1 LITLNAFF
9 RRALSSIVAPLTVL
23 ATLGAGAPAVAT
35 AGHMAPALG
44 LHPLVQYAGAASRP
58 NATFACQHRTV
69 GVCYGPQ
76 QIRAAYD
83 IQPLL
88 DNGLTGKRRTI
99 VIVDA
104 FQSPTIV
111 QDLQLFDSVFGL
123 ADPTFNQIAPD
134 GLTSFDPSQNN
145 QVSWSAEISLDV
157 EWAHAIAPDATIDLV
172 LSKSDNDAD
181 ILSALRYAVNH
192 NLGDVISQSFGE
204 AEICMDPA
212 LREPYHEV
220 YQAAARKHISVFAS
234 SGDQGAA
241 QPTCDFSSFIKS
253 ASTPATDPLVTAVGG
268 TRLTADLST
277 GAYQGET
284 VWNEIL
290 SGSNIGSGG
299 GFSVLY
305 RRPDYQRGVSGIGR
319 MRAVPD
325 VAYNAAVDGGVL
337 GAWGVP
343 FGVGAFFRFGGT
355 SAGSPQWAGITAIAD
370 QAAGER
376 LGSLNATLY
385 GIGRGEES
393 SRDLH
398 DITVGNNTFTFV
410 DAGGVVHVISGFN
423 AVRGWDAATGWGTPR
438 AAALTRQLA
447 ENRDSGGQG
456 GGQ

>member
-1 LITLNAFF
+1 
-9 RRALSSIVAPLTVL
+9 
-23 ATLGAGAPAVAT
+23 
-35 AGHMAPALG
+35 MAPALG
-44 LHPLVQYAGAASRP
+44 LHPVVQYAGAASRP

-88 DNGLTGKRRTI
+88 DKGLTGKRRTI

-134 GLTSFDPSQNN
+134 GLTPFDPTQGN

-157 EWAHAIAPDATIDLV
+157 EWAHAIAPGATIDLV

-204 AEICMDPA
+204 AEICMAPA
-212 LREPYHEV
+212 LREPYHEL
-220 YQAAARKHISVFAS
+220 YQAAARKHITVFAS

-241 QPTCDFSSFIKS
+241 QPTCDGSSFIKS

-268 TRLTADLST
+268 TRLTADLTT

-290 SGSNIGSGG
+290 GGSNIGSGG

-376 LGSLNATLY
+376 LGSLNSTLY
-385 GIGRGEES
+385 GIGQSEES

-423 AVRGWDAATGWGTPR
+423 AARGWDAATGWGTPR
-438 AAALTRQLA
+438 AAALARQLA
-447 ENRDSGGQG
+447 ENRDSGGQ
-456 GGQ
+456 